1 VGKRGQAFARREPQI
16 KGTVA
21 AVAGY
26 RTMNNYLYT
35 AIGLVVFYIGL
46 KMFSGGMKSM
56 GNIDHLQWFI
66 ANPIY
71 MFFGGIVMTLAW
83 QSSSLSTTA
92 IIALVASG
100 AVPLPAAI
108 ACVLGA
114 NIGTTGT
121 IWLAGL
127 LVSDGVPRGDT
138 LRIAMVH
145 TGMNLLMAISLLP
158 FVHHIAK
165 YVGRFG

>member
-1 VGKRGQAFARREPQI
+1 MRDK
-16 KGTVA
+16 
-21 AVAGY
+21 
-26 RTMNNYLYT
+26 LYKKVSKMELGNPVMT
-35 AIGLVVFYIGL
+35 TLVGLVVFYIGL

-56 GNIDHLQWFI
+56 GNIDHLSFFTHS
-66 ANPIY
+66 PIY
-71 MFFGGIVMTLAW
+71 MFFGGIVMTLLW

-121 IWLAGL
+121 IWLAGM
-127 LVSDGVPRGDT
+127 LVSDGMPKGDT
-138 LRIAMVH
+138 LRIALAH
-145 TGMNLLMAISLLP
+145 TGVNLLMALLLLP
-158 FVHHIAK
+158 FVGHIAK
-165 YVGRFG
+165 YLNRF

>member
-1 VGKRGQAFARREPQI
+1 MTNLVQI
-16 KGTVA
+16 
-21 AVAGY
+21 
-26 RTMNNYLYT
+26 LS
-35 AIGLVVFYIGL
+35 GLVIFYIGL
-46 KMFSGGMKSM
+46 KMFSGGMKSL
-56 GNIDHLQWFI
+56 GNIEHLQWFI

-71 MFFGGIVMTLAW
+71 MFIGGIAMTLAW

-108 ACVLGA
+108 AAVLGA

-127 LVSDGVPRGDT
+127 LVSDGMPRGDT
-138 LRIAMVH
+138 LRIALVH
-145 TGMNLLMAISLLP
+145 TGVNLLMAITLLP

>member
-1 VGKRGQAFARREPQI
+1 
-16 KGTVA
+16 
-21 AVAGY
+21 
-26 RTMNNYLYT
+26 MNNYVYT

-56 GNIDHLQWFI
+56 GNIDHLQWFLG
-66 ANPIY
+66 NPIY
-71 MFFGGIVMTLAW
+71 MFFGSIVMTLAW

-100 AVPLPAAI
+100 VLPLPSAVAA
-108 ACVLGA
+108 VLGA

-127 LVSDGVPRGDT
+127 LVSDGMPKGDT
-138 LRIAMVH
+138 LRIAMIH
-145 TGMNLLMAISLLP
+145 TGVNLLMAISLLP
-158 FVHHIAK
+158 FVNHIAK
-165 YVGRFG
+165 FVGKVGQ

>member
-1 VGKRGQAFARREPQI
+1 MKDKLWKKVSKMDLGNPVI
-16 KGTVA
+16 
-21 AVAGY
+21 
-26 RTMNNYLYT
+26 T
-35 AIGLVVFYIGL
+35 ALVGLVIFYIGL
-46 KMFSGGMKSM
+46 KTFSGGMKSM
-56 GNIDHLQWFI
+56 GNMEHLTWFI
-66 ANPIY
+66 ANPYY
-71 MFFGGIVMTLAW
+71 MFFGGIIMTLLW

-127 LVSDGVPRGDT
+127 LVSD
-138 LRIAMVH
+138 L
-145 TGMNLLMAISLLP
+145 SLI
-158 FVHHIAK
+158 HI
-165 YVGRFG
+165 

>member
-1 VGKRGQAFARREPQI
+1 MELGNPVI
-16 KGTVA
+16 
-21 AVAGY
+21 
-26 RTMNNYLYT
+26 T
-35 AIGLVVFYIGL
+35 ALVGLVIFYIGL

-56 GNIDHLQWFI
+56 GNMEHLQFFI
-66 ANPIY
+66 ANPMY
-71 MFFGGIVMTLAW
+71 MFFGGIVMTLLW

-108 ACVLGA
+108 AAVLGA

-127 LVSDGVPRGDT
+127 LVSDGMPRGDT
-138 LRIAMVH
+138 LRIAMAH
-145 TGMNLLMAISLLP
+145 TGVNMFMALTLLP
-158 FVHHIAK
+158 FIHPIARLLS
-165 YVGRFG
+165 RF